1 MINRMHEDWEI
12 EAFNERYE
20 AFEKICGRALFWT
33 IVVLIIGSLVA
44 NMAMLTWMVRSWHDN
59 VYRPGKA
66 IDAQMAELEGVLYD
80 N

>member
-1 MINRMHEDWEI
+1 MINPMREDWEW
-12 EAFNERYE
+12 EEWNEKYE

-44 NMAMLTWMVRSWHDN
+44 NMAMLTWMVKSWHDN

-66 IDAQMAELEGVLYD
+66 IDAQMVELKGVFYD

>member
-1 MINRMHEDWEI
+1 MINPMREDWEI

-20 AFEKICGRALFWT
+20 AFAKICGRALFWT
-33 IVVLIIGSLVA
+33 IVVLIIGGIVA
-44 NMAMLTWMVRSWHDN
+44 NMAMLTWMVKSWHDN

-66 IDAQMAELEGVLYD
+66 IAAQLEESYYGE

>member
-1 MINRMHEDWEI
+1 MIKHMREDWEI

-33 IVVLIIGSLVA
+33 IVVVIIGSLVA
-44 NMAMLTWMVRSWHDN
+44 NMAMLTYMVKAYHDT
-59 VYRPGKA
+59 VYVPGKA
-66 IDAQMAELEGVLYD
+66 IAAQLEEGYYYGE

>member
-1 MINRMHEDWEI
+1 MTNGRMEDWEW
-12 EAFNERYE
+12 EEWNEKYE

-33 IVVLIIGSLVA
+33 IVVVIIGSLVA
-44 NMAMLTWMVRSWHDN
+44 NMAMLTWMVKSWHDN